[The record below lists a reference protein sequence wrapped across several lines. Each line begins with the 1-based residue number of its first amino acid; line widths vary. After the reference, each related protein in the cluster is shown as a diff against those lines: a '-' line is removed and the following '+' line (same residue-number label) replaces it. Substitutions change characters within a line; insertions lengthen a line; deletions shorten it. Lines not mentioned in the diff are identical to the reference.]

1 MLNQFENSEN
11 KEILNRILNK
21 ENITEE
27 YLNCLQEMLKENP
40 SNTVYIFFE
49 QYVEKNTDFN
59 SLTVQGKYIDWLK
72 TADVRTNNITD
83 SWKSLLNLID
93 NTPITEDYLKGLK
106 HTNER
111 PLFNDLG
118 LKDILEFSKK
128 NPTMAKVIIEK
139 CKQNIEVATPA
150 ILTPLIKLCESD
162 PDLAFSIIDLKR
174 NNGKNRF
181 DRMDLFFIIEVA
193 VNEPQ
198 IIRKALQLEKIMNE
212 EMDNLPTYLLRA
224 ENQDLVKALASLIGK
239 NDISELNKN
248 EKKLLLISMLNNK
261 GNYDLKYQ
269 KVSMLPYK

>member
-1 MLNQFENSEN
+1 M
-11 KEILNRILNK
+11 
-21 ENITEE
+21 
-27 YLNCLQEMLKENP
+27 
-40 SNTVYIFFE
+40 
-49 QYVEKNTDFN
+49 
-59 SLTVQGKYIDWLK
+59 
-72 TADVRTNNITD
+72 
-83 SWKSLLNLID
+83 
-93 NTPITEDYLKGLK
+93 
-106 HTNER
+106 
-111 PLFNDLG
+111 
-118 LKDILEFSKK
+118 
-128 NPTMAKVIIEK
+128 
-139 CKQNIEVATPA
+139 
-150 ILTPLIKLCESD
+150 TPLIKLSESD

-269 KVSMLPYK
+269 KVSKCYPTNDLDYSKIINEITQSLNLSLEPLNKDEQAAFDRCLQNLTNSFKTINLENLSELQLSMSHTDFISEVEKIIKDLPMSEQRKYVIITVFI

>member
-1 MLNQFENSEN
+1 MRNNDIESIKESLNTEIERVKQEETKQREKEIAIQNKKDEMLNQFENSEN

-106 HTNER
+106 HANER

-128 NPTMAKVIIEK
+128 IR
-139 CKQNIEVATPA
+139 QWQ
-150 ILTPLIKLCESD
+150 KL
-162 PDLAFSIIDLKR
+162 
-174 NNGKNRF
+174 
-181 DRMDLFFIIEVA
+181 
-193 VNEPQ
+193 
-198 IIRKALQLEKIMNE
+198 
-212 EMDNLPTYLLRA
+212 
-224 ENQDLVKALASLIGK
+224 SLIH
-239 NDISELNKN
+239 I
-248 EKKLLLISMLNNK
+248 
-261 GNYDLKYQ
+261 
-269 KVSMLPYK
+269 